1 MGSIFPWIVK
11 ERLWKNS
18 VTVLRPKRSLQLWTD
33 RFCSPTAKKD
43 SGCFSLPVHCLP
55 PAARMTAP
63 MLPMT
68 IHTIITDIEEEEGD
82 KASPVRPQLLAAFD
96 SAREPNKH
104 ADQ

>member
-1 MGSIFPWIVK
+1 MGSIFPWTVK

-33 RFCSPTAKKD
+33 LFCSPSAKKD

-68 IHTIITDIEEEEGD
+68 IHIITADIEEEEEGN
-82 KASPVRPQLLAAFD
+82 KASPVHRRRRGSFD
-96 SAREPNKH
+96 SAREPNK
-104 ADQ
+104 